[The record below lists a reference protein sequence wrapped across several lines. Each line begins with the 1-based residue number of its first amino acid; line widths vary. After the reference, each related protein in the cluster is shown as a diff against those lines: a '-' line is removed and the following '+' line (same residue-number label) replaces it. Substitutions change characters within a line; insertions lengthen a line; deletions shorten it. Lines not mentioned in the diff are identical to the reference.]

1 MPPHPAPAPHRFL
14 RDPRGFSGAEK
25 ALLATFGLFI
35 LITIG
40 HLITQGS
47 RAAGESAHRA
57 LVQRSASPGPLQV
70 VGALAAAKPAD
81 EGGPESEGAEVQAA
95 AEPTALAQALTAPAV
110 ATTATTDNLSP
121 RDRFLRDYRAFLD
134 TRLTEVAAL
143 QGDVKAARIEGLL
156 IQMRD
161 ISAQLAQGQIPDVA
175 GLDAAPAP
183 QELGV
188 AQTSTFLPPEL
199 IGHARRLIQQVERP
213 LAGATARTDPMAGG
227 TLYGAHGPQ
236 DWNAFLGVPQYR
248 TQSDNLAGPEVT
260 CNVTSMAMIAERLGF
275 HRQDVMDAIDRAL
288 KQRYLREQRRDPNTD
303 LAEVE
308 LPANY
313 FQNTVS
319 AYLRANNADP
329 QGYRRLR
336 GITTTDAQRTTV
348 ARQYQDTAQMEDA
361 LDLLLWIKNISRY
374 EVAVRPADVL
384 RLLQPDAIQRPT
396 SEIIVPGPGTTFAD
410 LRRRI
415 KETLD
420 QGGAAMLSLYHKGAG
435 QTGTHLISI
444 QAVTPTGFIVDDPYG
459 RIRPT
464 YNRNRTGDAY
474 ADPGQTRATSSYR
487 NVVTRGDTDGDGF
500 DDDWKL
506 SPSQSFVDNESR
518 GNSVE
523 ISDAVLQSAWNRVT
537 IYRRPVPV
545 AVAVPPGPA
554 P

>member
-1 MPPHPAPAPHRFL
+1 VP
-14 RDPRGFSGAEK
+14 
-25 ALLATFGLFI
+25 
-35 LITIG
+35 
-40 HLITQGS
+40 
-47 RAAGESAHRA
+47 
-57 LVQRSASPGPLQV
+57 
-70 VGALAAAKPAD
+70 LAAAKPVGPGHGLD
-81 EGGPESEGAEVQAA
+81 EGGPE
-95 AEPTALAQALTAPAV
+95 AEPTTTATAPAAAV
-110 ATTATTDNLSP
+110 AQAVTTAPQATGQAAPADNLSP

-143 QGDVKAARIEGLL
+143 QGDAKANRVEGLL

-161 ISAQLAQGQIPDVA
+161 VSAQLAQGQIPDVA
-175 GLDAAPAP
+175 GLDTAPAP

-188 AQTSTFLPPEL
+188 AQTSTFLPPSL
-199 IGHARRLIQQVERP
+199 IGHARRLIQMVERP
-213 LAGATARTDPMAGG
+213 LNGATARTDPLAGG
-227 TLYGAHGPQ
+227 TRYGAHGPQ

-260 CNVTSMAMIAERLGF
+260 CNVTSMAMIAERLGL
-275 HRQDVMDAIDRAL
+275 HRGDVMDAIDRAL
-288 KQRYLREQRRDPNTD
+288 KQRYLREQRRDPNTP
-303 LAEVE
+303 LAEVQ

-313 FQNTVS
+313 FQNTVAS
-319 AYLRANNADP
+319 YLRANNADDAV
-329 QGYRRLR
+329 YRRLR
-336 GITTTDAQRTTV
+336 GITTTDAQRTNI
-348 ARQYQDTAQMEDA
+348 ARHYQDTAQMEDA
-361 LDLLLWIKNISRY
+361 LDLLLWLKNISRY

-384 RLLQPDAIQRPT
+384 RLLQPDETQRPT
-396 SEIIVPGPGTTFAD
+396 AEILTPGPNLNFTE

-415 KETLD
+415 QQTLD

-435 QTGTHLISI
+435 ETGTHLISI

-474 ADPGQTRATSSYR
+474 ADPGQTRASSNYR

-523 ISDAVLQSAWNRVT
+523 VSDAVLQSAWNRVT
-537 IYRRPVPV
+537 LYRRPV
-545 AVAVPPGPA
+545 AVATPGPVPAPVPAPGPA
-554 P
+554 PRPNP